1 MLILLTILLSVDLTQ
16 LKNPYMGFAKFR
28 AAFVED
34 ASNNWHVT
42 PSDGILKQNEDTH
55 FAVTFRP
62 KHPGVSSGY
71 LVIETQVSADAAVC

>member
-1 MLILLTILLSVDLTQ
+1 MDVTQ

-28 AAFVED
+28 ATFVGDE
-34 ASNNWHVT
+34 SNNWNVT
-42 PSDGILKQNEDTH
+42 PSDGVLKQNDDTH

-71 LVIETQVSADAAVC
+71 LVIETQVSSSFAIH